1 MRRLAHKFS
10 PPPIIAIGVGP
21 SLQLLLEENGIS
33 LRDAASKNENLDREN
48 AGLRAKVER
57 LEKEVEFISKDRYA
71 FIRENCVLQS
81 RLGDFNSWP
90 EFRVEYDELVREF
103 QAMKRQRAREHIF
116 QEQIS
121 DIAKEAKLELATIKR
136 AAAMSKVAYS
146 EEFKQARQ
154 ERNETREKYQTLLAN
169 SGTSTT
175 TTATN
180 AAVATI
186 TVAAEGST
194 PGDKALQEENTRL
207 TLALQF
213 QTSLLSKKSSDLDR
227 MQSLLKSRS
236 SHSATQLRT
245 AASTILSLE
254 EEKNQAEERIE
265 ELERDLREANEKAEE
280 MEGLYMAVA
289 FGDEGGGE
297 KKNEEEEE
305 DEEARGEEG
314 AETSWLLKQVVAM
327 SKKKRTNGQGSGVD
341 EDGSDADNEDNDED
355 QDDDE
360 EDEEDEEGGQKITT
374 MKARIYSKT

>member
-1 MRRLAHKFS
+1 M
-10 PPPIIAIGVGP
+10 
-21 SLQLLLEENGIS
+21 QLLLEEKGIS

-71 FIRENCVLQS
+71 FVRENCVLQS
-81 RLGDFNSWP
+81 RLGDFNSRP

-116 QEQIS
+116 QEEIS

-169 SGTSTT
+169 SGTSIT

-213 QTSLLSKKSSDLDR
+213 QTCLLSKKSSDLDR

-254 EEKNQAEERIE
+254 EEKNRAEERIE
-265 ELERDLREANEKAEE
+265 KLERDLREANEKAEE
-280 MEGLYMAVA
+280 MEGLYMAVT
-289 FGDEGGGE
+289 FGDERGGE
-297 KKNEEEEE
+297 KKNEEEEEEE

-374 MKARIYSKT
+374 MKSEDLFQDTIGSS